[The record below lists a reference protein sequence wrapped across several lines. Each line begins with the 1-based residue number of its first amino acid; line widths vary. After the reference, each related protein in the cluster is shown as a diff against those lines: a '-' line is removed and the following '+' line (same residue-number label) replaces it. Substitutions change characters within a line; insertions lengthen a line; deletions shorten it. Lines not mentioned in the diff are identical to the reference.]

1 MGVERQRISRVADEG
16 IAQRRVLID
25 RTRAVDLARR
35 ISGRPEARERRGR
48 VVGTL
53 AVEQHRSVE
62 RPVIVEVADLRL
74 QIGIELVAR
83 TPAHRCARDG
93 SLIAGLIVDRQS
105 TRLNSSPYFA
115 LRIPSSP
122 FTKQSVYSNPHHS
135 YTPTH

>member
-1 MGVERQRISRVADEG
+1 MF
-16 IAQRRVLID
+16 
-25 RTRAVDLARR
+25 RTRAFELARR

-83 TPAHRCARDG
+83 TPEQRCARDG
-93 SLIAGLIVDRQS
+93 ALIAGLIVAVDV
-105 TRLNSSPYFA
+105 
-115 LRIPSSP
+115 LRPAIHLA
-122 FTKQSVYSNPHHS
+122 VIDGE
-135 YTPTH
+135 TPTQRIGDRRSEEHTSELQSLMRISYAVFCLK